1 MNKSESKYFHTAR
14 KMDLALMEL
23 LEKKE
28 FEYITIKEICA
39 KAGVNRSTF
48 YLHYENTRDL
58 LTEAVEQMLMDFREY
73 FPQDQELVIAHV
85 DRCPTEELLFITP
98 EYLTPYLTYVREH
111 KKLIRTALRHATAME
126 LEKVFDRMFRHV
138 FDPILARF
146 DAPEGQRHYMMAFYL
161 NGINAIITKWLET
174 ECEAPVEEI
183 MAIITT
189 CVIGRPEG

>member
-1 MNKSESKYFHTAR
+1 
-14 KMDLALMEL
+14 MDLALMEL

-98 EYLTPYLTYVREH
+98 EYLTPYLTYVRDH
-111 KKLIRTALRHATAME
+111 KKLIRTALRHATAMD

>member
-98 EYLTPYLTYVREH
+98 EYLTPYLTYVRDH
-111 KKLIRTALRHATAME
+111 KKLIRTALRHATAMD

>member
-111 KKLIRTALRHATAME
+111 KKLIRTALRHATAMD
-126 LEKVFDRMFRHV
+126 LDQVFDRMFRHV

>member
-111 KKLIRTALRHATAME
+111 KKLIRTALRHATAMD